1 MGTVALVSVLV
12 LLCPVLANRVQA
24 APTSDNLL
32 LRVDVEKHGEESV
45 KISVPLSLLDVVFE
59 VLPGEIREM
68 AEKTGLR
75 PEKIR
80 EELATVQGQDLVRV
94 KGEDNIR
101 VWIESVAYE
110 NRKDLEF
117 VRVHVQESGEH
128 AHEIDVCL
136 PRGLV
141 QLAGGV
147 IRALGLTEKME
158 LPPIVKEMTK
168 HGRSE

>member
-1 MGTVALVSVLV
+1 M
-12 LLCPVLANRVQA
+12 
-24 APTSDNLL
+24 
-32 LRVDVEKHGEESV
+32 
-45 KISVPLSLLDVVFE
+45 ISVPLSLLDVVFE

-128 AHEIDVCL
+128 AIDVCL

-168 HGRSE
+168 HEHSE